1 MRVFKKL
8 FATLAL
14 LCVAAVSVFAGK
26 SEQEL
31 KNLLD
36 EIVERENSGV
46 LAATQGKSVTSSDG
60 SYTYFSDENGVY
72 LVKSSGNLLYE
83 YTRISSGLVYVV
95 FAEPTEKN
103 KNYFSYVQSQLAHMA
118 PGSGIFADGFE
129 EILEDELSEYTVAY
143 RELVKIGGKTYTA
156 ILTDFDSDRNYEGLD
171 PVAPS
176 ERTDAATETKSEPNQ
191 DSQNQDEGDSDA
203 PSQELLESLFK
214 HIVQIESSGKIG
226 NSNNT
231 GVKGDGYS
239 YMSDGE
245 NHFVIQAGWDIPF
258 EYDLLT
264 STDEDYPNI
273 LYVIYGHDNDDDRS
287 IFEEQ
292 MKSIVDFTDES
303 FFDVN
308 YADVYESI
316 MEYTITYHIEK
327 AVING
332 VEYEVLFTNVNDDL
346 DEPELPPYIDSS
358 DGDEESV
365 PPTDEEL
372 HALLNYLIDLEKSGK
387 LVDTDFEVVSED
399 DYSYISDGKNL
410 YLINDSYDIPFE
422 YDRIRSDVP
431 GVPNIMFV
439 VHGHD
444 SGMDHYYYLYNRSCL
459 DAMGSSDDF
468 FDVDLAEAYMEVLS
482 YPHSLDE
489 TVVIDGIEYRV
500 IFTDLNVGSDSSDY
514 DDYDFDDYLDDEY
527 DFYDYLDDEYYS
539 FEDYLNDEYLNDGRW
554 DDDYGF
560 EDYLDD
566 EITDVED
573 DGDNQ
578 IEEEIPALDKA
589 GLEKLV
595 DDLVARMNGHGY
607 PSLFKTDK
615 PYIIK
620 QDGGVY
626 ILRTE
631 GYTAHI
637 DVSGDYL
644 YTAQLYTEDFQN
656 GLMVIGFARNN
667 VVDLDYLTELGE
679 YNMDESSIESAHM
692 NGDLVVTQSD
702 MNEYLEAVNDNGYV
716 FDKIV
721 VVDGVEYHVYCI
733 PMNDS
738 DWKAN

>member
-1 MRVFKKL
+1 MRAFKK
-8 FATLAL
+8 FIATLAL
-14 LCVAAVSVFAGK
+14 LCAAAVSVFAGK

-46 LAATQGKSVTSSDG
+46 LVATQGKSVTSSDG

-103 KNYFSYVQSQLAHMA
+103 KSYFSYIQSQLADMA
-118 PGSGIFADGFE
+118 PGSGIFSNDFE
-129 EILEDELSEYTVAY
+129 EILEEDLSEYTVAY
-143 RELVKIGGKTYTA
+143 RELVKIGGRTYTA
-156 ILTDFDSDRNYEGLD
+156 ILTDFDSDRNYGGLD
-171 PVAPS
+171 FVAPA
-176 ERTDAATETKSEPNQ
+176 ERTDAATETKSEPNHDMQ
-191 DSQNQDEGDSDA
+191 NEDSQNQDEEDTGA
-203 PSQELLESLFK
+203 PSQEILESLFK
-214 HIVQIESSGKIG
+214 HIVQMESSGKIVD
-226 NSNNT
+226 SNNT
-231 GVKGDGYS
+231 GVWGDGYTYS
-239 YMSDGE
+239 SDGT
-245 NHFVIQAGWDIPF
+245 NHYVIQAGWDIPF

-273 LYVIYGHDNDDDRS
+273 LYVIYGHDNEEDRG
-287 IFEEQ
+287 IFETQ
-292 MKSIVDFTDES
+292 MSSLVDFTDEH
-303 FFDVN
+303 FFDLV

-316 MEYTITYHIEK
+316 MEYTITYHIDRAE
-327 AVING
+327 ING
-332 VEYEVLFTNVNDDL
+332 VEYEVLFTDINDDL
-346 DEPELPPYIDSS
+346 DEPELPSYTDSL
-358 DGDEESV
+358 DEEEESV

-372 HALLNYLIDLEKSGK
+372 HALLNYIVDLEKSGK
-387 LVDTDFEVVSED
+387 LVDTGYEVVSED
-399 DYSYISDGKNL
+399 EYSYISDGKNL

-439 VHGHD
+439 LHGHD
-444 SGMDHYYYLYNRSCL
+444 SGMDHYYYLYNRSCFNE
-459 DAMGSSDDF
+459 MGSSEDF
-468 FDVDLAEAYMEVLS
+468 FDVDLAEAYTEVLS

-489 TVVIDGIEYRV
+489 TVVVDGIEYRV
-500 IFTDLNVGSDSSDY
+500 IFTNLNAE
-514 DDYDFDDYLDDEY
+514 DDYVFDDYLDDEY
-527 DFYDYLDDEYYS
+527 DFYDYLDDEYS
-539 FEDYLNDEYLNDGRW
+539 FEDYLNDEELNDGRW

-560 EDYLDD
+560 DDYLDD
-566 EITDVED
+566 EITDDAED
-573 DGDNQ
+573 DGDDW
-578 IEEEIPALDKA
+578 IEDEIPALDRA
-589 GLEKLV
+589 GIEKLV
-595 DDLVARMNGHGY
+595 DDLVARMNGRGY

-667 VVDLDYLTELGE
+667 IADLDYLTELGE
-679 YNMDESSIESAHM
+679 YNMDESSIEAAHM
-692 NGDLVVTQSD
+692 NGDLVVTQGD
-702 MNEYLEAVNDNGYV
+702 MDEYLDAVNENGYV
-716 FDKIV
+716 FDKVV

-733 PMNDS
+733 PLNES
-738 DWKAN
+738 DWTAN